1 MRARYVPVVSAFA
14 WLLLVVSMAR
24 GESPAAGKQLAAAT
38 TVQVKAEDGERE
50 VTLRYLIYLPGD
62 YDAKP
67 EEKWPLVLFLH
78 GSGERGD
85 DIEKV
90 KIHGPPKLVS
100 QGKEFPFVLVS
111 PQCPKD
117 APRPGWNAEQ
127 LSKLVENITNTY
139 RIDRQRLYV
148 TGLSMGG
155 SGTWSLVAAYPD
167 KFAAAMPLCGRGD
180 LEAVEKLA
188 KTPIWVLVGAKD
200 REQTV
205 QNCQEMATALAKA
218 GCKGRFTLYFELPHD
233 CWTATYN
240 NPDTYAW
247 LLSHRLAEP
256 K

>member
-1 MRARYVPVVSAFA
+1 MRTKP
-14 WLLLVVSMAR
+14 LLVLLIGVCFLTSGSVALGQAPM
-24 GESPAAGKQLAAAT
+24 AGKQVAAAT
-38 TVQVKAEDGERE
+38 TVKVKGEDGERE
-50 VTLRYLIYLPGD
+50 VTLRYLIYLPAD

-67 EEKWPLVLFLH
+67 AEKWPLVLFLH

-111 PQCPKD
+111 PQVPTGS
-117 APRPGWNAEQ
+117 RWNAEE
-127 LSKLVENITNTY
+127 LSKLVDALTNTY

-180 LEAVEKLA
+180 LEAVERLA

-233 CWTATYN
+233 CWTVTYN
-240 NPDTYAW
+240 NPETYTW
-247 LLSHRLAEP
+247 LLSHRLATSQ
-256 K
+256 